1 MIICSICNEPIPT
14 TSYGWSEGNN
24 AQPINDGRCCD
35 NCDATVVI
43 PKRIERVIMNNP
55 RYSEQKKQDIL
66 GSLQIASNRINNNM
80 SKL

>member
-1 MIICSICNEPIPT
+1 MKQLICSICKEPIPT

-43 PKRIERVIMNNP
+43 PKRIEMLILTERQKQVVLANAQNKLSHTVI
-55 RYSEQKKQDIL
+55 
-66 GSLQIASNRINNNM
+66 SLHYLQY
-80 SKL
+80 